1 MQFLYYHKDTTYGSF
16 HITNTNIC
24 DILAEIQP
32 DDIIDGLDCVGIR
45 VNRYFENISDNDY
58 VLWICDPRTEVKE
71 IFMKMYDK
79 NNKEDVVEE
88 FKISADEIQAI
99 IDYFSQWLQ
108 PL

>member
-1 MQFLYYHKDTTYGSF
+1 MQFLYYHKDTTCGLF
-16 HITNTNIC
+16 HITNTNIR

-58 VLWICDPRTEVKE
+58 ILWICDPRTEVKE

-79 NNKEDVVEE
+79 NTEEDVVEE

-99 IDYFSQWLQ
+99 IDYFS
-108 PL
+108 